1 MSEAAEQVLPL
12 ENKWELSE
20 QYQMDER
27 QEKTQE
33 YANSFENLSVFDS
46 VESFWHFW
54 NRLPSIPYV

>member
-33 YANSFENLSVFDS
+33 YAISFEKLCVFDS
-46 VESFWHFW
+46 VESFWKFW
-54 NRLPSIPYV
+54 NRIPAIG